1 MKVYEVT
8 EEEFEQQRV
17 SILGEPGSII
27 IVRCLNGERMV
38 WELGEDGLR
47 IKK

>member
-17 SILGEPGSII
+17 PILGELGTII

-38 WELGEDGLR
+38 WELGKDGLR
-47 IKK
+47 IRK